1 VLAYAHPA
9 WMLLALAAAA
19 LALRAGLRM
28 RRLRTRGAP
37 PERGLLA
44 SHLRL
49 ARPAVPVLLVG
60 FVGGPLS
67 AVFLRDW
74 TPFGTFHAWLG
85 LLAAA
90 LFGTAGWLGLEMQR
104 GRLRRDRHANLHGL
118 LGTLGML
125 VGALAAVAGMV
136 LLP

>member
-1 VLAYAHPA
+1 
-9 WMLLALAAAA
+9 MLVALALAA

-28 RRLRTRGAP
+28 RRLRTSGAK

-44 SHLRL
+44 AHLKV
-49 ARPAVPVLLVG
+49 AKPAVVLLLAG

-67 AVFLRDW
+67 ALVLRDW

-85 LLAAA
+85 LTAAV
-90 LFGTAGWLGLEMQR
+90 LFGSAGWLGLRMQR
-104 GRLRRDRHANLHGL
+104 GSLRRDRGANLHGL

-125 VGALAAVAGMV
+125 AGAVAAVAGMV